1 MHVYWVETSWVLG
14 VIYVLA
20 EDRKSFSFIH
30 RSFGTF
36 GVDDVPCVV
45 GISVMAS
52 RGTSMIALILEL
64 RSRLATRVVA
74 LICFLMALL
83 LSRGPAVVRSRWSRI
98 LSPDLTQGVF
108 GQVLNFANLGSV

>member
-1 MHVYWVETSWVLG
+1 M
-14 VIYVLA
+14 
-20 EDRKSFSFIH
+20 
-30 RSFGTF
+30 TF
-36 GVDDVPCVV
+36 GVDDVPCIV

-64 RSRLATRVVA
+64 RSRLAMRVVA

-98 LSPDLTQGVF
+98 LSPDLTQGY
-108 GQVLNFANLGSV
+108 GQALNFAILGSVWQS

>member
-1 MHVYWVETSWVLG
+1 M
-14 VIYVLA
+14 
-20 EDRKSFSFIH
+20 
-30 RSFGTF
+30 TF

-64 RSRLATRVVA
+64 RSRLAMRVVA

-83 LSRGPAVVRSRWSRI
+83 LSRGPAVVRSRWSWI
-98 LSPDLTQGVF
+98 LSPDLTQGAS
-108 GQVLNFANLGSV
+108 GQALNFANLGSVWQSLLEYGCLGQVD